1 MFPLGSLVFLIH
13 LTSVICDD
21 YDATPMEDPLEPVWK
36 RMNSLSEDV
45 LTGFKNQMEAFLR
58 EAEGNI
64 DSKFHNLMMEVN
76 NTGLVISAG
85 AGSNPDPNRQV
96 NLVKD
101 GVTAWIENFYRDTIR
116 KENDAAIEKASG
128 RILVKLDALENKL
141 IEHINVKI
149 NALAGAGA
157 GPGSN
162 ASGDGG
168 ALALP
173 AGTSVGDVEAAIM
186 NHITSKLT
194 DIENSITNHL
204 IELASSLSTSQA
216 KLDNIQKHLSK
227 IAEEISDAGLSSP
240 SGTSTGGSESC
251 VLLVNKVTELVN
263 GSQLTT
269 DFLEQ
274 QETRWKEMQS
284 VIAEVR
290 DTPSYLP
297 RDCSDIHWHHHEAVS
312 GVYQIYPSL
321 DRKNSISVWCD
332 MGENKELSDGGWTV
346 ILRRRETDF
355 GHEDF
360 NRTWQEYAAGFGDPA
375 EGEWWF
381 SLTALHSLTYR
392 QPYSIQFVL
401 TDIELGTFYA
411 EYDSFRVEDEAHL
424 FRLIVDG
431 FSGNVT
437 NDAFKG
443 KHHGM
448 PFSTP
453 DVDNDNY
460 DKGSCAVSNNGGWWY
475 NACYYTTLTS
485 PFPTSA
491 DRDAK
496 TIRWVHDPSWLVLK
510 DVTVKIRPAGYGQ
523 RFDKHSTE

>member
-1 MFPLGSLVFLIH
+1 MISLGTLLFLCV
-13 LTSVICDD
+13 LSSVVCDD

-36 RMNSLSEDV
+36 RMNSLSGEV
-45 LTGFKNQMEAFLR
+45 LKGFQTQMDQFLR
-58 EAEGNI
+58 DAESHI
-64 DSKFHNLMMEVN
+64 DSKFRNLLSEVN
-76 NTGLVISAG
+76 RTGLATSPAG
-85 AGSNPDPNRQV
+85 PGADPDRQV
-96 NLVKD
+96 NLVKE
-101 GVTAWIENFYRDTIR
+101 GVTAWIENFYRDTIK
-116 KENDAAIEKASG
+116 KENEAAIAKASG
-128 RILVKLDALENKL
+128 NILVKLDALENKL

-149 NALAGAGA
+149 SALVSAGT

-162 ASGDGG
+162 ATGG

-173 AGTSVGDVEAAIM
+173 AGTYVGDMESAIT
-186 NHITSKLT
+186 NHITGKLT
-194 DIENSITNHL
+194 DIENSILNHL
-204 IELASSLSTSQA
+204 TELASSLSASQS

-227 IAEEISDAGLSSP
+227 IVEEIGDAGFSSSSSP
-240 SGTSTGGSESC
+240 ESSAAGGESC

-274 QETRWKEMQS
+274 QELRWKEMQS
-284 VIAEVR
+284 VIADVR

-297 RDCSDIHWHHHEAVS
+297 RDCSDIHWHHHDAGS

-321 DRKNSISVWCD
+321 DRKNSVSAWCD
-332 MGENKELSDGGWTV
+332 MGDGQQVTEGGWTV

-360 NRTWQEYAAGFGDPA
+360 NRSWAEYSAGFGDPA

-381 SLTALHSLTYR
+381 SLSFLHSLTYR
-392 QPYSIQFVL
+392 QPYSIKFVMN
-401 TDIELGTFYA
+401 DIELGSFYA
-411 EYDSFRVEDEAHL
+411 EYDTFRVEDETRSY
-424 FRLIVDG
+424 RLIVDG

-460 DKGSCAVSNNGGWWY
+460 SKGSCALSNSGGWWF
-475 NACYYTTLTS
+475 NACYYTTLTA

-491 DRDAK
+491 DREAK
-496 TIRWVHDPSWLVLK
+496 TIRWVHDSSWLVLN
-510 DVTVKIRPAGYGQ
+510 DVTVKIRPAGYAQ
-523 RFDKHSTE
+523 RFDTHSVE